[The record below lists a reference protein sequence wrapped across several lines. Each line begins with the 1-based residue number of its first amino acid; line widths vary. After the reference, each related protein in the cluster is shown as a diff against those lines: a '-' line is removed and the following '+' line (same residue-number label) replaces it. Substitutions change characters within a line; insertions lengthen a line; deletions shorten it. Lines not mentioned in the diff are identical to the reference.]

1 MLCFESCSLLIP
13 CVQVCILYNFKY
25 TLMLV
30 LYLAFP
36 TESEAVAMVYFSFFV
51 VEIANKAGL
60 PVKSFLFLV

>member
-1 MLCFESCSLLIP
+1 
-13 CVQVCILYNFKY
+13 
-25 TLMLV
+25 MLV